1 MRTGDRKGGVG
12 PVGRGPHESG
22 LAVGCRR
29 MRPVAGRA
37 DTGVPAAPRR
47 TQGDFSTCSGTGAR
61 LLRAED
67 RSRKMR
73 GRVHLDAD
81 DAATRSAI
89 RWRSQCVTPWSL
101 FRGAPRPRPARG
113 GLRAGTGTLTIRRF
127 SSEIRRKRAR
137 PRRPPYR
144 LRRPDTG
151 QPRLPR
157 GPGTHR
163 ARRRARGA
171 RVLVALFQ
179 VGAMTIRRFSYEI
192 ARSGHASDGL
202 PTG

>member
-47 TQGDFSTCSGTGAR
+47 TEGDFSTCSGTGAR
-61 LLRAED
+61 LLRAAD

-89 RWRSQCVTPWSL
+89 RWSSQVCYTMVAFPRRAS
-101 FRGAPRPRPARG
+101 GASRPRPARG
-113 GLRAGTGTLTIRRF
+113 GLRAGNGDYETFVLTPQNNGKIVF
-127 SSEIRRKRAR
+127 FFI
-137 PRRPPYR
+137 
-144 LRRPDTG
+144 
-151 QPRLPR
+151 
-157 GPGTHR
+157 
-163 ARRRARGA
+163 
-171 RVLVALFQ
+171 
-179 VGAMTIRRFSYEI
+179 
-192 ARSGHASDGL
+192 
-202 PTG
+202 